1 MIEVR
6 DVDVVVVGAGLA
18 GLVAATELRQAG
30 RTVTIVE
37 ARDRVGGRT
46 FTTQAGGI
54 SVELG
59 GQWVGPGQPRV
70 LALLDHL
77 GIRTSPQFD
86 EGRSLLELHGR
97 LRSYAGTIPS
107 LPLTALLETQRVISR
122 LDRMAR
128 LLDPAAPWA
137 AKHAARWDSQ
147 TLGSWAARSVHS
159 RLARSLLFV
168 TARSVLCVEPAETS
182 MLYLLFY
189 IRSAGGLMKLVEVGD
204 GFQQDRIEGG
214 AQSLSEGLARRL
226 GWSLRLAEPVR
237 AVQQTADGV
246 TVSTEQGV
254 HRAARAIVTVP
265 PAMVAS
271 IDLGSGV
278 WAERQWLADKASMG
292 SSIKFVAV
300 YDRPFWRE
308 RGLSGQMVGD
318 GGPVQM
324 VFDGSR
330 ENPASLVGFI
340 MGEQGRQW
348 SARSDDQRRVA
359 VLADLARLF
368 GPEAGTARAYVDKD
382 WNRDPWSRGCPVN
395 SFPPGAL
402 TALGP
407 YLRRPSGRVH
417 WAGTETAVAAAGFMD
432 GAVESGQRAAA
443 EVSSAL

>member
-1 MIEVR
+1 
-6 DVDVVVVGAGLA
+6 
-18 GLVAATELRQAG
+18 
-30 RTVTIVE
+30 
-37 ARDRVGGRT
+37 
-46 FTTQAGGI
+46 
-54 SVELG
+54 
-59 GQWVGPGQPRV
+59 
-70 LALLDHL
+70 
-77 GIRTSPQFD
+77 
-86 EGRSLLELHGR
+86 
-97 LRSYAGTIPS
+97 
-107 LPLTALLETQRVISR
+107 
-122 LDRMAR
+122 
-128 LLDPAAPWA
+128 
-137 AKHAARWDSQ
+137 
-147 TLGSWAARSVHS
+147 
-159 RLARSLLFV
+159 
-168 TARSVLCVEPAETS
+168 
-182 MLYLLFY
+182 
-189 IRSAGGLMKLVEVGD
+189 
-204 GFQQDRIEGG
+204 
-214 AQSLSEGLARRL
+214 
-226 GWSLRLAEPVR
+226 
-237 AVQQTADGV
+237 
-246 TVSTEQGV
+246 
-254 HRAARAIVTVP
+254 
-265 PAMVAS
+265 MVAS

-368 GPEAGTARAYVDKD
+368 GPEAGAARAYVDKD